1 MEKVLAGANIF
12 YASCNWYYV
21 EYFFFFYFKYTIEGS
36 YELPVKIE
44 NVENVDYKN
53 LNFLSSYII
62 PLVSIDKPL
71 IASILL
77 ITLAIMHIKAN
88 LFYKNPILAIF
99 GYHLYNIKTKTSS
112 NIIAISKE
120 KLIIN
125 DYIKYI
131 NLGNSIYYVKKIS

>member
-1 MEKVLAGANIF
+1 M
-12 YASCNWYYV
+12 
-21 EYFFFFYFKYTIEGS
+21 
-36 YELPVKIE
+36 KIE